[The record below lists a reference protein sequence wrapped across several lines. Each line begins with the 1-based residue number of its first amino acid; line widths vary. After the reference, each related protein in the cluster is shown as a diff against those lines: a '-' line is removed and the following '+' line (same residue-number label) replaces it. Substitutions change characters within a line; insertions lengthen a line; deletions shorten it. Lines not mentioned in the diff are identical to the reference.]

1 MLPPSRTSGPSLVLA
16 AALGLLATSTASA
29 SGNPDRAPSGRSSA
43 RATSSSGGSSSRT
56 SRSQAAPETPS
67 TGPQEIAVWGEI
79 GFYGSS
85 STDAGATKSQFAAPI
100 RFGFDARFF
109 GHLDL
114 RLRLGISG
122 YQFESETV
130 APTWTSK
137 FGNLSF
143 GGYYVDTVRFDSF
156 ALGYGVGGM
165 VALPTAQLA
174 AAEGTLD
181 YQLAQASLEVAG
193 AMDGAENAWEWAP
206 ETFSLAPGGFVRLSR
221 GKLFASGSADLA
233 WLVATG
239 SAGKNV
245 GLFQFRLEAGVA
257 PIEVLRIGLGYTG
270 VAAYYGGLP
279 LQSGDARYQGALRA
293 FVRGVAGPIT
303 LGSELTFDLDSPFGP
318 AFQSGG
324 IWSVGFRVGYHHP

>member
-1 MLPPSRTSGPSLVLA
+1 MALSRPTLGPALALVLVLVA
-16 AALGLLATSTASA
+16 ASTASA
-29 SGNPDRAPSGRSSA
+29 SGNPDRAATGRSSA
-43 RATSSSGGSSSRT
+43 RGSSA
-56 SRSQAAPETPS
+56 RSARPQPATESAS
-67 TGPQEIAVWGEI
+67 AGPQEIAVWGEI

-122 YQFESETV
+122 YQFESDAV

-137 FGNLSF
+137 LGNLSA

-156 ALGYGVGGM
+156 SLGYGVGGM

-181 YQLAQASLEVAG
+181 YQLSQASLEVAG

-206 ETFSLAPGGFVRLSR
+206 ETFSLAPGGFVRVTR

-233 WLVATG
+233 WFVATG

-245 GLFQFRLEAGVA
+245 GLFQFRVEAGVA
-257 PIEVLRIGLGYTG
+257 PIEVIRLGLGYTG

-279 LQSGDARYQGALRA
+279 LQPGDARYQGALRA
-293 FVRGVAGPIT
+293 FVRGLAGPIT

-324 IWSVGFRVGYHHP
+324 IWSVAFRVGYHYP